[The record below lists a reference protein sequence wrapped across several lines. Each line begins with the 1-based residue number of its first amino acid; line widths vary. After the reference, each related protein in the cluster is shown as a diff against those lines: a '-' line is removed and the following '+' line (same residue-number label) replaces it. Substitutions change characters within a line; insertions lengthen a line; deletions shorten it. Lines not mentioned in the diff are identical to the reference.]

1 MAWMFSFIPLGA
13 LDEKRLI
20 ASFEEWYI
28 KIKGDYMYI
37 YHNGLIIREE
47 RMVYLH
53 MQLKLYS
60 KMPVGAM
67 IISLLGKLKN
77 SR

>member
-1 MAWMFSFIPLGA
+1 MKKVNCI
-13 LDEKRLI
+13 
-20 ASFEEWYI
+20 FEEWYI

-37 YHNGLIIREE
+37 YHNGLIIREG

-53 MQLKLYS
+53 MQLRLYS